1 MIKNKRGRGMRPP
14 GPVEERWPMPPPPRG
29 GFHGPG
35 PMGPH
40 GPRFSVPSHEFGPGH
55 PRMMMMMM
63 MDGMVDDRRFMDD
76 GPMDFLD
83 RPPFPPFAGFND
95 GPDPRFYN
103 PDYGC
108 GPPYGPPQ
116 FGGGPSDFCPPE
128 FNDRP
133 GYHMMDP
140 MERYH
145 PIDPNYGP
153 PPPPMDGN
161 LAFGERGGFGPPH
174 DFQGLG
180 PPPTLNAANLPQPPQ
195 KTEPP
200 PQKPQKETEPSKS
213 TEAKNEPAKTVASK
227 LSAFKKFTSNP
238 PRGRSL
244 GVITFVGNSTG
255 FIEREDLKKF
265 SFVFNAFYGKR
276 NLLVPG
282 VKVHFT
288 VVKNMGK
295 EVATDV
301 KVAPGGTEDIDSTA
315 YEGVITT
322 TLTDEN
328 AKETNPGRVRTIIS
342 VDPVNIPFGKA
353 DTSITLLLYDRVEF
367 QLVTNVLT
375 NEQRATNIKPKA
387 KESFVLTKEI
397 REKGVIV
404 EKTNETLTI
413 KTKTHGD
420 LPASPADRLSEDELN
435 VKDEVEFT
443 VFIVND
449 QKKAIRLMKL
459 SEGTLNQAEGNEKK
473 SDLTSAASPVKDK
486 WKPVTAE
493 PGVVSYDI
501 SSEKHEGTIVK
512 VPPKTSLTKEE
523 AEKHEPA
530 LGLLLTTLEGTDKK
544 LSFRSCDVITKA
556 TMMVGDEVQ
565 FNISTNSVTKEQRAV
580 NIEILP
586 DSFQTDSN
594 EQRKIGLVV
603 KLDDKSGFIKTQQNP
618 QIIFYMSEVMEETKL
633 RLFEKVEFTA
643 VPSEA
648 VPGGKQ
654 AVRVRRVNE
663 AVFTSA
669 PKLEAVGLKEKKK
682 MTIKLKDPKDRISEE
697 DKGGESTTAVDPNIE
712 KDGTVPSTTLMA
724 ELKKEQDKTKTK
736 DDKAQDRSRDSSR
749 RRRSRSRS
757 KETDRRR
764 HSRSRS
770 RDSHRRRHSRSRSR
784 SRDRGSSYRRHRSSS
799 RERKDSR
806 YRRSRSREKHR
817 RSNSRSRSR
826 SRERSSRSARKRSR
840 SPENKDDRYKKQ
852 TSSKDASNKKR
863 VPSSEDDVDDELLRK
878 KKELMELD
886 EMIARKKAIVAM
898 EQNAQKFEVE
908 VDEDNGVKTFDYQHA
923 RCENLWMPEVKPVKS
938 ILKKQ
943 SDPQTDPH
951 FQASTSKKT
960 GQFVQSTGVPF
971 TSIHSQRFSPFDSPV
986 YSTMESNAE
995 KSLPSD
1001 EYKKMPSPQI
1011 KDPEL
1016 LRKKRELDELSESI
1030 ARKRAIIALEQKHR
1044 VVSNAPA
1051 VKSKFELEIDDQFE
1065 LPQIK
1070 LWSSDVK
1077 SSAQPKKSILKKRSD
1092 LLVPQCDS
1100 ASVDEY
1106 GQVKPSQDDSAFTK
1120 PAFQS
1125 AAASLFPILQPNR
1138 SDSFGLFNK
1147 VINQSSATLHV
1158 AEPSPYK
1165 PAVVPK
1171 SLAQA
1176 SNQRPLHEQKP
1187 LGMSKPSSSHEDQH
1201 RGISPHD
1208 HLYRQSPSTSQT
1220 SAPDPKRTVTQMER
1234 FLSALN
1240 KADQGILSSLFQEA
1254 RKGLDLMSEKKKPQ
1268 PQLDRQIPFM
1278 DDIYDPF
1285 EDEDDNNEPPPV
1297 REDFGRHSVHKQ
1309 VKSPMETETQFEDP
1323 SQDDLLPHERAMKDG
1338 SGFSWLVGSNYGDQP
1353 AANTERKLPFGHQTG
1368 SDIQH
1373 LQRAE
1378 PNWFSEQYKPSYD
1391 DDNLRVTQQID
1402 YASDPNRYSEGSWPA
1417 QKQSV
1422 DQNIQHSYVKDRE
1435 MPDSRFTQSVARQQ
1449 SEESNEEI
1457 NEKKE
1462 QFEKIQ
1468 SLLQTIGLELDTGEV
1483 SKLADRT
1490 RERLYGKT
1498 VKRHSSSSHS
1508 DVNRE
1513 LSVSRSDREGSRADS
1528 SDNERFRS
1536 VSPAQSSSR
1545 RVYMSY
1551 RDSVKDK
1558 DQQKVEN
1565 VDLTSIK
1572 RTITNA
1578 KSAEDAL
1585 NPSTPSSEQTTGSSV
1600 SYQPPSTHVLP
1611 TAVAGGS
1618 QYPPQNPTIPNSP
1631 ASQYSYY
1638 SNQQNPWS
1646 VPYSADSSQNP
1657 NVQYSP
1663 FPYGTMPQPP
1673 NSAYA
1678 GFQPVPSTTNYG
1690 LYTTQTGN
1698 NSYPSGTQPV
1708 SVPYKPPV
1716 GQPINVVSSTQTVR
1730 CLKTIEIVDVK
1741 PVSTSNVKPVITSN
1755 VKPVSMSNVK
1765 PISTSNR
1772 VLSTINLQG
1781 ATPAKEEEAGKNQV
1795 AAITED
1801 DIKAKQ
1807 KKRLEQFNQRMKM
1820 KKEQQMEALR
1830 ARGLKQSSTPG
1841 KNITNEIR
1849 NVWICGHSLVFW
1861 AEKRTTSPEFGMQLG
1876 MHRNS
1881 VRIWWKGVQGMTWK
1895 QLLPLLLQLKDN
1907 WPKPD
1912 LLIVHLGGN
1921 DISVTPPETFIETV
1935 QKDLTSLKSIFPK
1948 CLLVWSDILARQSW
1962 RDRGDSKEM
1971 DIIRI
1976 AINDS
1981 IHQILAKLGGSAV
1994 LHDNIKPQLG
2004 LYRPDGVHLS
2014 GKGIDTFNL
2023 NLQDFLEK
2031 WEGEIDKKADPSVQ
2045 DANS

>member
-1 MIKNKRGRGMRPP
+1 MGKNKRGRGMRPP
-14 GPVEERWPMPPPPRG
+14 APVEERWPMPPPRG

-35 PMGPH
+35 LPRPMGPH
-40 GPRFSVPSHEFGPGH
+40 GPRFSVPPHEFGPGP
-55 PRMMMMMM
+55 PRMMMM

-76 GPMDFLD
+76 DPMDFLD
-83 RPPFPPFAGFND
+83 RPRFPPFVGFND

-108 GPPYGPPQ
+108 RPQYGPPQ
-116 FGGGPSDFCPPE
+116 FGGGPSDFCAPE

-133 GYHMMDP
+133 GFHMMNP
-140 MERYH
+140 MECYPMDR
-145 PIDPNYGP
+145 NYG

-180 PPPTLNAANLPQPPQ
+180 PVQPPQAFNAASLPQPPL

-200 PQKPQKETEPSKS
+200 PPPPQQPQKETEPSKS
-213 TEAKNEPAKTVASK
+213 TEAKNDPPETVASK

-276 NLLVPG
+276 TYLVPG

-315 YEGVITT
+315 YEGVVTT

-375 NEQRATNIKPKA
+375 NEQRATNIKPIA
-387 KESFVLTKEI
+387 KETFVLTKEF

-413 KTKTHGD
+413 KTKIHGD
-420 LPASPADRLSEDELN
+420 LTASPADRLSEDELN

-443 VFIVND
+443 VFTVND
-449 QKKAIRLMKL
+449 EKKAIRLMKI
-459 SEGTLNQAEGNEKK
+459 SEGTLSQAEGNEKI
-473 SDLTSAASPVKDK
+473 SNLTSATSPVKDK

-501 SSEKHEGTIVK
+501 SREKHEGTIVK
-512 VPPKTSLTKEE
+512 VAPKTSLTKEE
-523 AEKHEPA
+523 ADKREPA

-556 TMMVGDEVQ
+556 TMMVGDNVQ
-565 FNISTNSVTKEQRAV
+565 FNISTNSVTKEERAV
-580 NIEILP
+580 NLEILP

-603 KLDDKSGFIKTQQNP
+603 KLDDKSGFIKTQQDP
-618 QIIFYMSEVMEETKL
+618 QMIFYMSEVMDETKL
-633 RLFEKVEFTA
+633 HLFEKVEFTA
-643 VPSEA
+643 VPNEA
-648 VPGGKQ
+648 VAGGKQ

-669 PKLEAVGLKEKKK
+669 PKLEAIGLKEKKK

-697 DKGGESTTAVDPNIE
+697 DKGGESKTAVDPNIG

-724 ELKKEQDKTKTK
+724 ELKKEQDKAKTK
-736 DDKAQDRSRDSSR
+736 DDRAQDRSRDSSR

-770 RDSHRRRHSRSRSR
+770 RDTHRRRHSRSRSR

-799 RERKDSR
+799 RERRDNR
-806 YRRSRSREKHR
+806 NRRSRSREKHR
-817 RSNSRSRSR
+817 RSNSRSRSRSR

-863 VPSSEDDVDDELLRK
+863 VQDDDVDDELLKK

-898 EQNAQKFEVE
+898 ELNAKKFEVE

-951 FQASTSKKT
+951 FQASTSKET
-960 GQFVQSTGVPF
+960 APFIQSTGVPF
-971 TSIHSQRFSPFDSPV
+971 TSIHSQIIGPYDSPD
-986 YSTMESNAE
+986 YSTMERNAE
-995 KSLPSD
+995 KSLRSE

-1016 LRKKRELDELSESI
+1016 IRKKRELDELSESI
-1030 ARKRAIIALEQKHR
+1030 ARKRAIIALEQKNR

-1051 VKSKFELEIDDQFE
+1051 VKSKFELEMDDQFE
-1065 LPQIK
+1065 LPQVK
-1070 LWSSDVK
+1070 LWSSNVK
-1077 SSAQPKKSILKKRSD
+1077 SSAQPKKSILKKRSE
-1092 LLVPQCDS
+1092 LLISQCDP

-1106 GQVKPSQDDSAFTK
+1106 GQVKPSQDNSAFTK

-1138 SDSFGLFNK
+1138 SDTFGLFNK

-1158 AEPSPYK
+1158 AEPSPFNQ

-1171 SLAQA
+1171 SLTQA
-1176 SNQRPLHEQKP
+1176 SNPRPLHEQKP
-1187 LGMSKPSSSHEDQH
+1187 LGMSKPSSSHEAQH

-1220 SAPDPKRTVTQMER
+1220 SPPDPKRTVTQMER

-1254 RKGLDLMSEKKKPQ
+1254 RKGLDLMSEKKQPQ
-1268 PQLDRQIPFM
+1268 PQLDRKIPFM

-1297 REDFGRHSVHKQ
+1297 REDLGRHSVHKR
-1309 VKSPMETETQFEDP
+1309 VKSPMETETQFED
-1323 SQDDLLPHERAMKDG
+1323 DLLPHERALKDG
-1338 SGFSWLVGSNYGDQP
+1338 SGFSWLVGTKYGGQP
-1353 AANTERKLPFGHQTG
+1353 TENTERKLPFGHQMA

-1373 LQRAE
+1373 VQRAE
-1378 PNWFSEQYKPSYD
+1378 PNWFSEQYKPPYD
-1391 DDNLRVTQQID
+1391 DDNLRVAQQID
-1402 YASDPNRYSEGSWPA
+1402 YASDPNLYSEGSRPA
-1417 QKQSV
+1417 QNRSV
-1422 DQNIQHSYVKDRE
+1422 DQNVQHSYIKDRE
-1435 MPDSRFTQSVARQQ
+1435 MPDSRFAQSVARQQ

-1508 DVNRE
+1508 VDVNRE
-1513 LSVSRSDREGSRADS
+1513 LSVSRSDRESSRADS
-1528 SDNERFRS
+1528 SDNEGFRS

-1551 RDSVKDK
+1551 KDSVKDK
-1558 DQQKVEN
+1558 DPHKVEN

-1572 RTITNA
+1572 RTIMNA
-1578 KSAEDAL
+1578 KSAEDML
-1585 NPSTPSSEQTTGSSV
+1585 NPSTPSSEKTTGSSV
-1600 SYQPPSTHVLP
+1600 SYQPPSSHVLP
-1611 TAVAGGS
+1611 TVVAGGS
-1618 QYPPQNPTIPNSP
+1618 QYPPPNPTIPNSP

-1657 NVQYSP
+1657 KVQYSP
-1663 FPYGTMPQPP
+1663 FPYGTMPPP
-1673 NSAYA
+1673 SNSAYA
-1678 GFQPVPSTTNYG
+1678 GFQPVPSTTSYG
-1690 LYTTQTGN
+1690 SYTTQTVN
-1698 NSYPSGTQPV
+1698 NSYPLGTQPV
-1708 SVPYKPPV
+1708 PVSYGPPV
-1716 GQPINVVSSTQTVR
+1716 GQPINVVSSTQPVR

-1741 PVSTSNVKPVITSN
+1741 SVSTSNIQPV
-1755 VKPVSMSNVK
+1755 
-1765 PISTSNR
+1765 STSNR
-1772 VLSTINLQG
+1772 VLSTINLQS

-1807 KKRLEQFNQRMKM
+1807 KKRLEQFNQRMKL

-1841 KNITNEIR
+1841 KSIPNEIK

-1921 DISVTPPETFIETV
+1921 DISATAPETFIETV

-1962 RDRGDSKEM
+1962 RDRGDNKEM
-1971 DIIRI
+1971 DIIRM
-1976 AINDS
+1976 AVNDS
-1981 IHQILAKLGGSAV
+1981 IHNILSKLGGSAV

-2031 WEGEIDKKADPSVQ
+2031 WESEVEKKAESDPSVQ
-2045 DANS
+2045 DS